1 MARGENDTMSP
12 MSPPQNPIQPQRML
26 RLLQRMIDIYSPSG
40 KEEELLAYLYNFF
53 RKRQLPVRRQ
63 MLEDG
68 RYNLIVAP
76 PDIDI
81 ELALIGHVDTVGA
94 HDLEE
99 RGYSQ
104 ENDII
109 SGLGAADMKGG
120 CAAIIEACLCLW
132 EKGRG
137 NVPMA
142 LILVVGEEENGDGA
156 IRLMEEYHFPWAII
170 AEPTR
175 LAPCLAH
182 YGYIEMQLTTQGKRR
197 HASLAKGRTNP
208 VESMLKTL
216 LGLTHHMDTRRPEA
230 VYNIRDLLTSQ
241 SGFAVPE
248 WCHAWLDLHL
258 PPHTPT
264 GAMCAELEEVAMAS
278 LTGKSVHPAEVRF
291 HTIQD
296 GYDLPGKGA
305 VVEALRR
312 VYDMRDLPWKPA
324 AFPSHSDANLLW
336 AHGIKP
342 ILLGPGSLTKA
353 HVPDESID
361 EKEILAAAEIYYQLM
376 SSLFPEQAR

>member
-1 MARGENDTMSP
+1 MTDITLSL
-12 MSPPQNPIQPQRML
+12 NPIQPQRL
-26 RLLQRMIDIYSPSG
+26 FRLLQRMIDIYSPSG

-53 RKRQLPVRRQ
+53 KKRHLPVHRQ

-68 RYNLIVAP
+68 RYNVIVAP
-76 PDIDI
+76 PDVDI
-81 ELALIGHVDTVGA
+81 ELALIGHVDTVAA

-99 RGYSQ
+99 MDFSL
-104 ENDII
+104 ENGVI

-132 EKGRG
+132 ESGGGKCP
-137 NVPMA
+137 VA

-156 IRLMEEYHFPWAII
+156 VRLLEDYHFPWAII
-170 AEPTR
+170 AEPTQ
-175 LAPCLAH
+175 LTPCLAH
-182 YGYIEMQLTTQGKRR
+182 YGYIEMQLITKGKRR
-197 HASLAKGRTNP
+197 HASLAKGRINP
-208 VESMLKTL
+208 VGSMLKTL
-216 LGLTHHMDTRRPEA
+216 LALTHHMDARRPEA
-230 VYNIRDLLTSQ
+230 VYNIRDLRTSR

-248 WCHAWLDLHL
+248 WCHAWLDIHL

-264 GAMCAELEEVAMAS
+264 GAICAELEEVATTG
-278 LTGKSVHPAEVRF
+278 LTGKNLSPAEVRF

-305 VVEALRR
+305 VVDTLRK
-312 VYDMRDLPWKPA
+312 VYDQLARPWQPT

-342 ILLGPGSLTKA
+342 ILLGPGSLAKA
-353 HVPDESID
+353 HVPDESIG
-361 EKEILAAAEIYYQLM
+361 EEEILAAAEVYYQLM
-376 SSLFPEQAR
+376 FTLFSAPS

>member
-1 MARGENDTMSP
+1 MSTH
-12 MSPPQNPIQPQRML
+12 PQGPIQPQRLL

-53 RKRQLPVRRQ
+53 KKQHLPVRRQ

-68 RYNLIVAP
+68 RYNVIVAA
-76 PDIDI
+76 PDVDI
-81 ELALIGHVDTVGA
+81 ELALIGHVDTVA
-94 HDLEE
+94 AYDLEE
-99 RGYSQ
+99 KGFSR
-104 ENDII
+104 ENGII

-132 EKGRG
+132 ETGGG
-137 NVPMA
+137 NWPVA

-156 IRLMEEYHFPWAII
+156 VRLLEEYHFPWAII

-175 LAPCLAH
+175 LIPCLAH
-182 YGYIEMQLTTQGKRR
+182 YGYIEMQLTTRGKRR
-197 HASLAKGRTNP
+197 HASLAKGRINP
-208 VESMLKTL
+208 VKSLLKTL
-216 LGLTHHMDTRRPEA
+216 LALTQHMDTRRPEA
-230 VYNIRDLLTSQ
+230 VYNIRDLRTSQ

-264 GAMCAELEEVAMAS
+264 GALCAELEEVAAAS
-278 LTGKSVHPAEVRF
+278 QTGKSPNPAEVCF

-305 VVEALRR
+305 VVETLRK
-312 VYDMRDLPWKPA
+312 VYDQRALLWQPT

-342 ILLGPGSLTKA
+342 ILLGPGSLAKA
-353 HVPDESID
+353 HVPDESIS
-361 EKEILAAAEIYYQLM
+361 EEEIFAAAGIYYQLM
-376 SSLFPEQAR
+376 FTLFSASN

>member
-1 MARGENDTMSP
+1 MPLSLSP
-12 MSPPQNPIQPQRML
+12 NPIQPQRLL

-40 KEEELLAYLYNFF
+40 KEEELLAYLYTYFK
-53 RKRQLPVRRQ
+53 KRHLPVRRQ

-76 PDIDI
+76 PDVDI
-81 ELALIGHVDTVGA
+81 ELALIGHVDTVPA

-99 RGYSQ
+99 MGYSRDN
-104 ENDII
+104 EII

-120 CAAIIEACLCLW
+120 CAAIIEAFLCLW
-132 EKGRG
+132 EAGPG
-137 NVPMA
+137 NWPVA

-156 IRLMEEYHFPWAII
+156 LRLLEDYHFPWAII
-170 AEPTR
+170 AEPTG
-175 LAPCLAH
+175 LSPCLAH
-182 YGYIEMQLTTQGKRR
+182 YGYIEMQLTTRGKRR
-197 HASLAKGRTNP
+197 HASLAKGRINP
-208 VESMLKTL
+208 VESLLKTL
-216 LGLTHHMDTRRPEA
+216 LALIHHMDARRPEA

-248 WCHAWLDLHL
+248 WCHAWIDLHL

-264 GAMCAELEEVAMAS
+264 GAMCSELEEVATAS
-278 LTGKSVHPAEVRF
+278 LTGRSLKPVEVRF

-305 VVEALRR
+305 VVETLQW
-312 VYDMRDLPWKPA
+312 VYDQRGLPWQPA

-336 AHGIKP
+336 AHGVKP
-342 ILLGPGSLTKA
+342 ILLGPGSLAKA
-353 HVPDESID
+353 HVPEESIGV
-361 EKEILAAAEIYYQLM
+361 EEILAAAEIYRQLIFEM
-376 SSLFPEQAR
+376 FSS